1 MRAIRKYR
9 SSRVHNAPKEQ
20 IVTMLFEEVLKRLA
34 AIEVLLD
41 EDSVAVWIPH
51 AHHCRAIFL
60 ELTSALDPNASPELC
75 QQLHQIYSWCIS
87 ELNALP
93 KDRNPAHIENIR
105 QVTTSVL
112 EGWREALNAERVA
125 A

>member
-1 MRAIRKYR
+1 MRGIRKYR
-9 SSRVHNAPKEQ
+9 SNRIHNAPKEQ
-20 IVTMLFEEVLKRLA
+20 IVTMLFEEVLRRLG

-41 EDSVAVWIPH
+41 EESVATWLPH
-51 AHHCRAIFL
+51 AHHCRAIYL
-60 ELTSALDPNASPELC
+60 ELSSALDHRASPELC
-75 QQLHQIYSWCIS
+75 QRLHAIYTWCIS

-93 KDRNPAHIENIR
+93 KDRDPARLQNIR

-112 EGWREALNAERVA
+112 EGWREALAAGRVA